1 MMTTEIFSRCETFEQ
16 LILPRHATKT
26 TLSASRP
33 ALTPG
38 ANSGSLLLT
47 RPDTISDVGKS
58 RREAVRAVGLF
69 GEMQVTKST
78 RTLRSRD
85 EDGLVNVKESK
96 ACSLGVR
103 GWAYRIEFRWRFDTL
118 SPVSYSLSLR
128 HYVSAETHP
137 ELFSKLRTTIIRGDL
152 PGLQQMLLAREI
164 TPTSFVARMRL
175 FEFAASLHEAE
186 LCRFLARQN
195 LQQCLGEDLFRP
207 IIGEGQVISY
217 THPLRG
223 TEFEKCSRLSNL
235 DDVFLSMGIPAT
247 TRMQWLRYLSLER
260 SHFFYYYQ
268 RIRASEV
275 DKTERQALRNAA
287 WDAAA
292 DAFRHDAVHGHLW
305 IPDSQIMASWTDLF
319 CSLISEGVD
328 IHRICSNGGIPL
340 DGEDFARCTS
350 LGMMLNSS
358 LCQREVE
365 YTMSC
370 WLSVLETTGV
380 DMVEYTRWESCV
392 L

>member
-1 MMTTEIFSRCETFEQ
+1 
-16 LILPRHATKT
+16 
-26 TLSASRP
+26 
-33 ALTPG
+33 
-38 ANSGSLLLT
+38 
-47 RPDTISDVGKS
+47 
-58 RREAVRAVGLF
+58 
-69 GEMQVTKST
+69 
-78 RTLRSRD
+78 
-85 EDGLVNVKESK
+85 
-96 ACSLGVR
+96 
-103 GWAYRIEFRWRFDTL
+103 
-118 SPVSYSLSLR
+118 
-128 HYVSAETHP
+128 
-137 ELFSKLRTTIIRGDL
+137 
-152 PGLQQMLLAREI
+152 MLLAREI

-195 LQQCLGEDLFRP
+195 LQQCLGEEP

-350 LGMMLNSS
+350 LVCLRQLGLIWWNIQDGKAAYCKDRFGFEYPNYASSSGAWPQILGSKIICGFEVPIQRRWVDTDSPASEVRHECRNFGSWERPPVFIDRWSEEADQDFRRQHISWKNSPNS
-358 LCQREVE
+358 HPSSEDDWPYQD
-365 YTMSC
+365 
-370 WLSVLETTGV
+370 SVARDYDFDDILRNTYWVKDWADRRTSFDYAKRLYHERFERRQSKKLYKSGYLQKQKRLRIPGAW
-380 DMVEYTRWESCV
+380 EESRW
-392 L
+392 